1 MLAKRKINENIFKC
15 KEHQKNNIILCVTCQ
30 KNICLYCCRNS
41 HAKHKIEY
49 LNFLK
54 RDVVG
59 NKLPFR
65 ITNNI
70 KIINDNFFIDLDKF
84 KNKYNINLDALKIIF
99 ENEYNLLYQMDD
111 YNNNKG
117 VTFIDIENIKNIF
130 KLEGFEKYIN
140 FFNQFYDCNSASDK
154 IKYLKLNFPDILIEE
169 KNIIEPEK
177 KNKIYDIINS
187 NIIPINSQYYIKREI
202 NNYFINIQIIKDI
215 SINNENFKY
224 QVLFDKKIDV
234 PSDEN
239 EIVLA
244 DNDNVEKELSFF
256 ILSSYNIIKLII
268 NNLNNDCKY
277 NIIRYNLLS
286 DEFQSD
292 LKKIGLI
299 HLDTNKNII
308 FKNSREISRI
318 YLYNDLFDNDKVVK
332 IRNIRELIE
341 DYFKICQNKF
351 VFSIYNGIHFI
362 KIENENINIDRE
374 IKFNRDMDI
383 ITFIYYNKN
392 RKILFSKARKNLYLI
407 SLNSI
412 NPEIIQILDMTGFD
426 NIKYR
431 YYFFEEKSIY
441 FYFNDNHIF
450 YDTIYLNQF
459 KIIDGELKSIQKI
472 EIDEIKKKFELE
484 KLYGLLK

>member
-1 MLAKRKINENIFKC
+1 M
-15 KEHQKNNIILCVTCQ
+15 
-30 KNICLYCCRNS
+30 
-41 HAKHKIEY
+41 
-49 LNFLK
+49 
-54 RDVVG
+54 
-59 NKLPFR
+59 
-65 ITNNI
+65 
-70 KIINDNFFIDLDKF
+70 
-84 KNKYNINLDALKIIF
+84 
-99 ENEYNLLYQMDD
+99 
-111 YNNNKG
+111 
-117 VTFIDIENIKNIF
+117 
-130 KLEGFEKYIN
+130 
-140 FFNQFYDCNSASDK
+140 
-154 IKYLKLNFPDILIEE
+154 
-169 KNIIEPEK
+169 
-177 KNKIYDIINS
+177 
-187 NIIPINSQYYIKREI
+187 
-202 NNYFINIQIIKDI
+202 
-215 SINNENFKY
+215 
-224 QVLFDKKIDV
+224 
-234 PSDEN
+234 
-239 EIVLA
+239 
-244 DNDNVEKELSFF
+244 
-256 ILSSYNIIKLII
+256 
-268 NNLNNDCKY
+268 
-277 NIIRYNLLS
+277 
-286 DEFQSD
+286 
-292 LKKIGLI
+292 
-299 HLDTNKNII
+299 DTNKNII

-341 DYFKICQNKF
+341 DYFKISQNKF